1 LAAAPLVA
9 VAIACGGGDDDD
21 ATPSVTS
28 AASTSAPTE
37 AAKPTEAPPGPAT
50 VGNEALS
57 FEGTDGV
64 ALKGHLYAN
73 SGPKRNV
80 VIIVSDAEQKTW
92 ASHAGDFVA
101 KGVAVY
107 TYDVRGVGET
117 GGTRNDAMLDKDLE
131 VAVRLLKSREYVRVY
146 VVGIGDNAS
155 TAAFRVAAR
164 QELAGVGGLP
174 ALGPIDAMPQV
185 TEAKLFLVFDDGGDD
200 VDTMQ
205 RAYNAAPQPATQVV
219 VPAPPRPTSDVLS
232 VGAVRQAILDFV
244 SR

>member
-1 LAAAPLVA
+1 MLL
-9 VAIACGGGDDDD
+9 IGCGADD
-21 ATPSVTS
+21 ANSPAVTSTQTPS
-28 AASTSAPTE
+28 STPSE
-37 AAKPTEAPPGPAT
+37 VAKPTEPAAPPASA

-80 VIIVSDAEQKTW
+80 VILVSETEQKIW
-92 ASHAGDFVA
+92 ASHAADFVA

-117 GGTRNDAMLDKDLE
+117 GGVRNNAMLDKDLE

-146 VVGIGDNAS
+146 VIGLGEPGS
-155 TAAFRVAAR
+155 MAAFRVAAR

-174 ALGPIDAMPQV
+174 ALGPLDAMPQV
-185 TEAKLFLVFDDGGDD
+185 TEPKLFVVFDNNRAD
-200 VDTMQ
+200 VETME
-205 RAYNAAPQPATQVV
+205 RAFNAAPTPATQNVL
-219 VPAPPRPTSDVLS
+219 PAPAQMPGDALS
-232 VGAVRQAILDFV
+232 VATVKAAILGFV
-244 SR
+244 SQ